1 MTAGRRRNAGLIA
14 FAAFLLFVIAAAIWQ
29 GSKVPDP
36 KSCLARASR
45 LIIHGQD
52 HPGESAEI
60 GRLCRNPRSVS

>member
-1 MTAGRRRNAGLIA
+1 MTVARNRNIGLT
-14 FAAFLLFVIAAAIWQ
+14 LLAILLVALLGAAIWQ